1 MNARELSNKRA
12 GLKVDAQNIIDA
24 AEKERRALTVEE
36 REKFDGL
43 MGEMEALNADIQRAE
58 KLAGV
63 DARNDNNP
71 VSAEIG
77 MSDDEIKRYSIL
89 RAVRAAADGNW
100 KEAGLE
106 REASDAVAQKFGR
119 TPRSFF
125 IPNDVMTG
133 TREQRDMVVGTP
145 ASGGYT
151 VATNLLPMIEMLRN
165 RLALSAAGIRVLTG
179 LVGDVAIPAHTAAG
193 TGYWV
198 AEGSNVTES
207 GQTIGQVAMTPH
219 TFGAFTDISRKLLK
233 QSSVDIEGFVRDD
246 LMRVIA
252 LGVDYA
258 GLHGDHGSD
267 ANQPDGVAATSG
279 IGSLAG
285 GTNGAAPDWNDIID
299 LEQEVAI
306 DNADIGKLA
315 YMTNAKVRG
324 KLKKTL
330 ITATYGEQFVW
341 DRLSPDAPL
350 NGYRTVVTNQVSS
363 ALTKGSAS
371 AVCSAIFFGNW
382 DDLVLGMW
390 GDGIDVLVDPY
401 TLSISGGVRIVA
413 FQDVDFGVRH
423 AGSFAAMLDALT
435 T

>member
-279 IGSLAG
+279 IGSVAG